1 MLLPEVAEQDLWTS
15 SGQHIM
21 FLLVGYQYNF
31 HRASNQQI
39 CLRSTTQ
46 IDLPATGPVFDQDAF
61 PVSLTLCG
69 ASSEDTA
76 GTFEKLQ
83 EICCRH
89 ATRSTIFSVA
99 LHGRSGNSIRFIY
112 ISRFA

>member
-21 FLLVGYQYNF
+21 VLLVGHRYNF

-39 CLRSTTQ
+39 YIRSTTQ
-46 IDLPATGPVFDQDAF
+46 IDLPATGPVLDQDAF
-61 PVSLTLCG
+61 PVSLLCG
-69 ASSEDTA
+69 ASSEDAA

-83 EICCRH
+83 ELLSTCHPLNNIIC
-89 ATRSTIFSVA
+89 STS
-99 LHGRSGNSIRFIY
+99 
-112 ISRFA
+112 